1 MNLTSLY
8 NKVPSQ
14 LQNILVSAKGYHLQK
29 TRYGKGFKKYLKEY
43 LRNNDFDQ
51 EEALRMFLYKA
62 SKTDFYKELFYKH
75 AFNIEAE
82 NLKQELLKLP
92 ILTKEVVKE
101 NIERIKPNDKYLKGH
116 KILEAKTSGTT
127 GSGLKFYQTMEM
139 INKQWAIWWRYR
151 IWNNIKLDTWC
162 GWFGGKIIIP
172 ISNKKPPYWRINRPG
187 KQLMFSTY
195 HLNKE
200 TAPLYY
206 NKLKDSKISWIHGYP
221 SQIAILA
228 GYIIDLGLSPL
239 PNLKIITYGSEN
251 LFEYQRE
258 LISKAFKVPIRTHYG
273 LAEGVANISQLP
285 DGSYKVDDDFCYVEF
300 IPTSDPERFR
310 IIGTNFSNVAFP
322 LIRYDTGDI
331 AIIKKEN
338 DRSVIKGIDG
348 RSDDYIVRS
357 DGVKVARLGF
367 LFNEQIHV
375 KEAQIYQPDIKS
387 VVFRIVPLIG
397 FDKNMQE
404 RNITDAAI
412 ERLGDN
418 FDYSFEYYDSI
429 PKTKSGKLKYVIS
442 DVK

>member
-1 MNLTSLY
+1 MNLKSIY
-8 NKVPSQ
+8 NKLPSQ

-29 TRYGKGFKKYLKEY
+29 TRYGKRFRKHLSWYLKDKSF
-43 LRNNDFDQ
+43 NQDD
-51 EEALRMFLYKA
+51 ALRKFLFKA
-62 SKTDFYKELFYKH
+62 STTEFYKELFHKH
-75 AFNIEAE
+75 AFNIEAD
-82 NLKQELLKLP
+82 NLKEELLKLP
-92 ILTKEVVKE
+92 TLTKGMLKKT
-101 NIERIKPNDKYLKGH
+101 IERIKPNDKYLKGH

-195 HLNKE
+195 HLNIE

-206 NKLKDSKISWIHGYP
+206 NKLKDNKISWIHGYP

-228 GYIIDLGLSPL
+228 GYVKDLGLPPL
-239 PNLKIITYGSEN
+239 PDLKVITYGYEN

-258 LISKAFKVPIRTHYG
+258 LISRVFKVPIRTHYG

-285 DGSYKVDDDFCYVEF
+285 DGSFKVDDDFCYVEF

-322 LIRYDTGDI
+322 LLRYDTGDI
-331 AIIKKEN
+331 AIIE
-338 DRSVIKGIDG
+338 
-348 RSDDYIVRS
+348 
-357 DGVKVARLGF
+357 
-367 LFNEQIHV
+367 
-375 KEAQIYQPDIKS
+375 
-387 VVFRIVPLIG
+387 
-397 FDKNMQE
+397 
-404 RNITDAAI
+404 
-412 ERLGDN
+412 
-418 FDYSFEYYDSI
+418 
-429 PKTKSGKLKYVIS
+429 
-442 DVK
+442 

>member
-1 MNLTSLY
+1 MKLQAIY
-8 NKVPSQ
+8 NKLPYQ

-29 TRYGKGFKKYLKEY
+29 TRYGKRFRKHLSSYLKDKSF
-43 LRNNDFDQ
+43 NQDD
-51 EEALRMFLYKA
+51 ALRKFLFKA
-62 SKTDFYKELFYKH
+62 STTEFYKELFHKH
-75 AFNIEAE
+75 AFNIEAD
-82 NLKQELLKLP
+82 NLKEELLKLP
-92 ILTKEVVKE
+92 ILTKDVVKK
-101 NIERIKPNDKYLKGH
+101 NIDRIKPNDKYLKGH

-151 IWNNIKLDTWC
+151 IWNGIKLNTWC

-200 TAPLYY
+200 TASLYY
-206 NKLKDSKISWIHGYP
+206 NKLKGSKISWIHGYP

-228 GYIIDLGLSPL
+228 GYIEDLKLPPL
-239 PNLKIITYGSEN
+239 PDLKIITYGSEN

-258 LISKAFKVPIRTHYG
+258 LISRAFKVPIRTHYG

-285 DGSYKVDDDFCYVEF
+285 DGSYQVDDDFCYVEF

-322 LIRYDTGDI
+322 LLRYDTGDI
-331 AIIKKEN
+331 AIINEEN
-338 DRSVIKGIDG
+338 GNSVIKGIDG

-367 LFNEQIHV
+367 LFKDQIHV
-375 KEAQIYQPDIKS
+375 KEAQIYQPVIKS

-397 FDKNMQE
+397 FDKNIQE